1 MVAGRLVAESTH
13 TGLAEHVSEFT
24 HLKLMS
30 LTQYAAI
37 WLYFFGILSLIY
49 GIYAIKRMRTQPI
62 EKDMVI
68 AGIVWGIIM
77 IAAGWYYW
85 G

>member
-1 MVAGRLVAESTH
+1 MVVGHLTASSH
-13 TGLAEHVSEFT
+13 TAIEHVSEFT
-24 HLKLMS
+24 HLELMP
-30 LTQYAAI
+30 LTQYTAI
-37 WLYFFGILSLIY
+37 WLFFFGILSLIY
-49 GIYAIKRMRTQPI
+49 GIYAIKKARKQPI

-85 G
+85 